1 MESGRFGIREVREYV
16 RSVNPN
22 PGGSGGFPTL
32 IREVLERP
40 RSGGL
45 GARIRGC
52 SGGSGA
58 RSRTP
63 RIARMGALSG
73 PLVWADERAPGG
85 GVMRLKVDIY
95 LADATRR
102 AAVRQE
108 TTRARRCF
116 DPWSQHMH
124 AGVTGPRTS
133 VAAEL
138 VSSSPLDHPISSC
151 RQMQGHPSKHF

>member
-1 MESGRFGIREVREYV
+1 
-16 RSVNPN
+16 
-22 PGGSGGFPTL
+22 
-32 IREVLERP
+32 
-40 RSGGL
+40 
-45 GARIRGC
+45 
-52 SGGSGA
+52 
-58 RSRTP
+58 
-63 RIARMGALSG
+63 
-73 PLVWADERAPGG
+73 
-85 GVMRLKVDIY
+85 MRVKVDIY

-151 RQMQGHPSKHF
+151 RQMQGHSSKHFKIQGRVEVTGHIGLPIGQGNTADGAVI